1 MFLNS
6 QFVILNLTPT
16 FFQGREHPMGK
27 DLIIVESPTKA
38 KTIGRILGNS
48 YDVLSSN
55 GHVIDLPTK
64 ELAVDPEKGF
74 TLKNLVI
81 PSKKKVLGQISKAA
95 KDAGRILLATDPDR
109 EGEAIGILITEHLK
123 LPEDR
128 VYRVLFHEIT
138 KSGILGALKAP
149 GKPDDRK
156 FHAQQARR
164 AIDRLVG
171 YKLSPILWK
180 KIQRGLSAGRV
191 QSVALRLICERE
203 REIQAFTPEDY
214 WLVHSLLEA
223 GQPPVLKTRVISM
236 DDGATSFK
244 NGRIPDEVT
253 AAKIRTSLE
262 QETHVVGDLE
272 VKESRKSPPPPFITS
287 TLQQEAARKL
297 RFTAKKTMMVA
308 QQLYEGIALGDRD
321 TMGLITYMRTD
332 SVRVSNQA
340 VESAREQIA
349 SRFGNE
355 YVPDSPRRYRNRK
368 GAQDAHEAVR
378 PSQPDLR
385 PEEVSSFLDKD
396 QARLYELIYKRFLA
410 SQMENARIERTK
422 VQITAGPIGLAVSGQ
437 RILFPGFLALYEEG
451 RDDSNDGEVS
461 LPSLTVGQELKLLEV
476 DVEMKTTQ
484 PPPRYTEATLVKTM
498 EEKGIGRPST
508 YAAILDT
515 IRKRKYVVMEQQKRF
530 FPTSLGLGVN
540 DYLVS
545 RFPRLVDV
553 QFTAHLED
561 ELDLVE
567 EGDKTYLEV
576 LQAFYSP
583 FTTELS
589 SVEEKDEDFIWGETD
604 LECPECKRPLMVK
617 MSGRTGEF
625 LACSGYPECRFT
637 SDFERASDGKFHLTK
652 GEDRPEKCPECDS
665 SMTVKQG
672 PTGPFLGCTRYPDC
686 KGTKPLTTGVTCPRE
701 GCDGQLV
708 VRRTRK
714 GKTFYGCSSYPK
726 CDFAVWDE
734 PVQAPC
740 PVCDFPVMT
749 RRSTKRGDMLICASK
764 ECGHKVQGDESG

>member
-1 MFLNS
+1 
-6 QFVILNLTPT
+6 
-16 FFQGREHPMGK
+16 MGK

-38 KTIGRILGNS
+38 RTIGRILGKD

-55 GHVIDLPTK
+55 GHVIDLPAK

-74 TLKNLVI
+74 SLKNRVI
-81 PSKKKVLGQISKAA
+81 PSKKKLLGQISSAS
-95 KDAGRILLATDPDR
+95 KDADRILLATDPDR
-109 EGEAIGILITEHLK
+109 EGEAIGYLISQHLK
-123 LPEDR
+123 LPDDR

-138 KSGILGALKAP
+138 KAGVLRALDEP
-149 GKPDDRK
+149 GKLDDRK

-171 YKLSPILWK
+171 YKLSPVLWK

-203 REIQAFTPEDY
+203 REIQVFVPEDY
-214 WLVHSLLEA
+214 WLVHSVLEA
-223 GQPPVLKTRVISM
+223 GQPPVMKARVVSM
-236 DDGATSFK
+236 DDGKVTLK
-244 NGRIPDEVT
+244 NGRIPDEAT
-253 AAKIRTSLE
+253 ARKVRAVLE
-262 QETHVVGDLE
+262 EETHVVNNLE

-308 QQLYEGIALGDRD
+308 QQLYEGIALGERG

-332 SVRVSNQA
+332 SVRVSAQS
-340 VESAREQIA
+340 VETARQQI
-349 SRFGNE
+349 SGRFGKE
-355 YVPDSPRRYRNRK
+355 YVPYSPRRYRNRK
-368 GAQDAHEAVR
+368 GAQDAHEAIR
-378 PSQPDLR
+378 PSQPDLS
-385 PEEVSSFLDKD
+385 PEDVSSYLEKD

-410 SQMENARIERTK
+410 SQMENALIERTK
-422 VQITAGPIGLAVSGQ
+422 VQIAAGPIGLTVSGQ
-437 RILFPGFLALYEEG
+437 RILFPGFKALYEEG
-451 RDDSNDGEVS
+451 RDDNNDGEIT
-461 LPSLTVGQELKLLEV
+461 LPPLAVGEELKLLEV
-476 DVEMKTTQ
+476 DLQMKTTQ
-484 PPPRYTEATLVKTM
+484 PPPRYTEATLVKMM

-515 IRKRKYVVMEQQKRF
+515 IRKRKYVVMEEKRRF

-545 RFPRLVDV
+545 RFPRLVDF

-567 EGDKTYLEV
+567 EGDKTYHQVLE
-576 LQAFYSP
+576 AFYNP
-583 FTTELS
+583 FTDELTM
-589 SVEEKDEDFIWGETD
+589 VEEKDEDFTWGETD
-604 LECPECKRPLMVK
+604 LECPECGKPLMVK

-625 LACSGYPECRFT
+625 MACSGYPECRFT
-637 SDFERASDGKFHLTK
+637 SDFERTSDGKFHLTK
-652 GEDRPEKCPECDS
+652 GEERPEKCPECGS

-672 PTGPFLGCTRYPDC
+672 PTGPFLGCTRYPEC
-686 KGTKPLTTGVTCPRE
+686 KGTRPLTTGIACPQE
-701 GCDGQLV
+701 GCSGQLV

-714 GKTFYGCSSYPK
+714 GKTFYGCSSYPE

-734 PVQAPC
+734 PVQTPC
-740 PVCDFPVMT
+740 PVCQFPVMT
-749 RRSTKRGDMLICASK
+749 RRSTKRGDVLTCANK
-764 ECGHKVQGDESG
+764 ECGHKVQGDGSG

>member
-1 MFLNS
+1 MS
-6 QFVILNLTPT
+6 
-16 FFQGREHPMGK
+16 K

-38 KTIGRILGNS
+38 KTIGRILGND

-55 GHVIDLPTK
+55 GHVIDLPAK
-64 ELAVDPEKGF
+64 ELAVDPEEGF
-74 TLKNLVI
+74 TLKNQVI
-81 PSKKKVLGQISKAA
+81 PSKKKILGQISKASKNA
-95 KDAGRILLATDPDR
+95 QRVLLATDPDR
-109 EGEAIGILITEHLK
+109 EGEAIGYLISQHLK
-123 LPEDR
+123 LPEER
-128 VYRVLFHEIT
+128 VFRVLFHEIT
-138 KSGILGALKAP
+138 KSGILGALKDP
-149 GKPDDRK
+149 GKLDDRK
-156 FHAQQARR
+156 FDAQQARR

-171 YKLSPILWK
+171 YKLSPVLWK
-180 KIQRGLSAGRV
+180 RIQRGLSAGRV
-191 QSVALRLICERE
+191 QSVALRLVCERE

-214 WLVHSLLEA
+214 WLVHSMLEA
-223 GQPPVLKTRVISM
+223 GQPPVLKARVISG
-236 DDGATSFK
+236 DDGAASFK
-244 NGRIPDEVT
+244 NGRIPDEAT
-253 AAKIRTSLE
+253 AARIRGILE
-262 QETHVVGDLE
+262 HETHVVRELE

-308 QQLYEGIALGDRD
+308 QQLYEGITLGERG

-349 SRFGNE
+349 RRFGKE
-355 YVPDSPRRYRNRK
+355 YVPDSARRYRNRK

-385 PEEVSSFLDKD
+385 PEDVSSYLDKD
-396 QARLYELIYKRFLA
+396 QARLYELVYKRFLA

-422 VQITAGPIGLAVSGQ
+422 VQIAAGPIGLAVSGD
-437 RILFPGFLALYEEG
+437 RILFPGFTALYEEG
-451 RDDSNDGEVS
+451 RDDNNNSEVS
-461 LPSLTVGQELKLLEV
+461 LPALTVGQELKLTGV

-484 PPPRYTEATLVKTM
+484 PPARYTEATLVKTM

-515 IRKRKYVVMEQQKRF
+515 IRKRKYVVMEDKRRF

-561 ELDLVE
+561 ELDLIE
-567 EGDKTYLEV
+567 EGDKTYLDV

-583 FTTELS
+583 FTTELTT
-589 SVEEKDEDFIWGETD
+589 VEKKDEDFSWGETD
-604 LECPECKRPLMVK
+604 LECPECGRGLMVK
-617 MSGRTGEF
+617 VSGRTGEF

-637 SDFERASDGKFHLTK
+637 SDFERTSDGKFHLTR
-652 GEDRPEKCPECDS
+652 GEERSEKCPECES
-665 SMTVKQG
+665 PMTVKQG
-672 PTGPFLGCTRYPDC
+672 PTGPFLGCTRYPEC
-686 KGTKPLTTGVTCPRE
+686 KGTRPLTTGVTCPRD

-714 GKTFYGCSSYPK
+714 GKTFYGCSAYPK

-734 PVQAPC
+734 PVQTPC
-740 PVCDFPVMT
+740 PVCEFPVMT
-749 RRSTKRGDMLICASK
+749 RRSTKRGDVLICANK

>member
-1 MFLNS
+1 
-6 QFVILNLTPT
+6 
-16 FFQGREHPMGK
+16 MGK

-38 KTIGRILGNS
+38 KTIGRILGKD

-55 GHVIDLPTK
+55 GHVIDLPAK
-64 ELAVDPEKGF
+64 ELAVDPEKEF
-74 TLKNLVI
+74 TLKNMVI
-81 PSKKKVLGQISKAA
+81 PSKKKVLGQISKASREA
-95 KDAGRILLATDPDR
+95 ERVLLATDPDR
-109 EGEAIGILITEHLK
+109 EGEAIGYLISRHLK
-123 LPEDR
+123 LPDDR

-138 KSGILGALKAP
+138 KSGILKALDKP
-149 GKPDDRK
+149 GKLDDRK

-171 YKLSPILWK
+171 YKLSPVLWK

-203 REIQAFTPEDY
+203 REIQAFIPEDY
-214 WLVHSLLEA
+214 WLVHSILGA
-223 GQPPVLKTRVISM
+223 DQPPVLKARVTSL
-236 DDGATSFK
+236 DDGKTSLK
-244 NGRIPDEVT
+244 NGRIPDEAT
-253 AAKIRTSLE
+253 ALKIRSVLE
-262 QETHVVGDLE
+262 GEAHIVNDLE
-272 VKESRKSPPPPFITS
+272 VRESAKSPPPPFITS

-308 QQLYEGIALGDRD
+308 QQLYEGIALGERG

-332 SVRVSNQA
+332 SVRVSAQS
-340 VESAREQIA
+340 VETARKQIA
-349 SRFGNE
+349 SHFGQE
-355 YVPDSPRRYRNRK
+355 FVPASPRHYRNRK

-385 PEEVSSFLDKD
+385 PEDVSSYLDRD
-396 QARLYELIYKRFLA
+396 QARLYELIYRRFLA

-422 VQITAGPIGLAVSGQ
+422 VQITAGTIGLTASGQ
-437 RILFPGFLALYEEG
+437 RILFTGFTALYEEG
-451 RDDSNDGEVS
+451 KDDNNDGEVT
-461 LPSLTVGQELKLLEV
+461 LPPLKAGQELGLVEV
-476 DVEMKTTQ
+476 DLQMKTTQ

-515 IRKRKYVVMEQQKRF
+515 IRKRKYVVMEDKRRF

-567 EGDKTYLEV
+567 EGDKTYLQV
-576 LQAFYSP
+576 LEAFYDP
-583 FTTELS
+583 FTSELI
-589 SVEEKDEDFIWGETD
+589 SVEEKDEDFTWGETD
-604 LECPECKRPLMVK
+604 LTCPECSKPLMVK

-637 SDFERASDGKFHLTK
+637 SDFERTSDGKFHLTK
-652 GEDRPEKCPECDS
+652 GEERPEKCPECDGP
-665 SMTVKQG
+665 MTVKQG

-686 KGTKPLTTGVTCPRE
+686 KGTRPFTTGIACPRE
-701 GCDGQLV
+701 GCDGQLI

-734 PVQAPC
+734 PVQTPC
-740 PVCDFPVMT
+740 PVCEFPVMT
-749 RRSTKRGDMLICASK
+749 RRSTKRGDVLTCANK
-764 ECGHKVQGDESG
+764 ECQNKVQGDGSG

>member
-1 MFLNS
+1 MS
-6 QFVILNLTPT
+6 
-16 FFQGREHPMGK
+16 K

-38 KTIGRILGNS
+38 RTIGRILGS
-48 YDVLSSN
+48 EYDVLSSN
-55 GHVIDLPTK
+55 GHVIDLPSK
-64 ELAVDPEKGF
+64 ELAVDPEEGF
-74 TLKNLVI
+74 TLKNRVI
-81 PSKKKVLGQISKAA
+81 PSKKKVLNQISKAS
-95 KDAGRILLATDPDR
+95 KEAGRVLLATDPDR
-109 EGEAIGILITEHLK
+109 EGEAIGYLISQHIK

-138 KSGILGALKAP
+138 KSGILAALSSP
-149 GKPDDRK
+149 GKLDNRK

-171 YKLSPILWK
+171 YKLSPVLWK

-223 GQPPVLKTRVISM
+223 GEQPTIKARVVSL
-236 DDGATSFK
+236 DNGTVSLK
-244 NGRIPDEVT
+244 NGRIQDEKT
-253 AAKIRTSLE
+253 ASGIRDTLR
-262 QETHVVGDLE
+262 QEVHVVQDLE
-272 VKESRKSPPPPFITS
+272 VKESRKTPPPPFITS

-308 QQLYEGIALGDRD
+308 QQLYEGIALGNKG

-332 SVRVSNQA
+332 SVRVSAQA
-340 VESAREQIA
+340 LETARKQIA
-349 SRFGNE
+349 ATFGKE

-378 PSQPDLR
+378 PSQPDLS
-385 PEEVSSFLDKD
+385 PQEVSPFLEKD

-410 SQMENARIERTK
+410 SQMESARIEKTR
-422 VQITAGPIGLAVSGQ
+422 VHISAGSVGLTVSGQ
-437 RILFPGFLALYEEG
+437 RILFPGFTALYEEG
-451 RDDSNDGEVS
+451 RDENNNNEVS
-461 LPSLTVGQELKLLEV
+461 LPPLTVGQELTLL
-476 DVEMKTTQ
+476 DVEMEMKTTQ

-515 IRKRKYVVMEQQKRF
+515 IRKRKYVVMEDKRKF

-545 RFPRLVDV
+545 RFPRLVDI
-553 QFTAHLED
+553 QFTATLED
-561 ELDLVE
+561 ELDLIE
-567 EGDKTYLEV
+567 EGDKTYLDV

-583 FTTELS
+583 FTTELTT
-589 SVEEKDEDFIWGETD
+589 VEERDEDFTWGETD
-604 LECPECKRPLMVK
+604 LKCPECEKPLMVK

-625 LACSGYPECRFT
+625 LACSGYPDCRFT
-637 SDFERASDGKFHLTK
+637 SDFERTSDGKFHLTR
-652 GEDRPEKCPECDS
+652 GEERPEKCPDCES
-665 SMTVKQG
+665 PMTVKQG
-672 PTGPFLGCTRYPDC
+672 PTGPFLGCTRYPEC
-686 KGTKPLTTGVTCPRE
+686 KGTRPLTTGVSCPRE
-701 GCDGQLV
+701 NCDGQLV
-708 VRRTRK
+708 VRRTRR

-734 PVQAPC
+734 PVQTPC
-740 PVCDFPVMT
+740 PVCEFPVMSKRST
-749 RRSTKRGDMLICASK
+749 RRGDILTCANK
-764 ECGHKVQGDESG
+764 ECGHKVQGDGSG

>member
-1 MFLNS
+1 
-6 QFVILNLTPT
+6 
-16 FFQGREHPMGK
+16 MGK

-38 KTIGRILGNS
+38 KTIGKILGND

-74 TLKNLVI
+74 TLKNIVI

-95 KDAGRILLATDPDR
+95 KEADRVLLATDPDR
-109 EGEAIGILITEHLK
+109 EGEAIGILISEHLK
-123 LPEDR
+123 LPEER
-128 VYRVLFHEIT
+128 VFRVLFHEIT
-138 KSGILGALKAP
+138 KSGILGALDAA
-149 GKPDDRK
+149 GKPDSRK

-171 YKLSPILWK
+171 YKLSPVLWK
-180 KIQRGLSAGRV
+180 RIQRGLSAGRV

-203 REIQAFTPEDY
+203 REIQAFISEDY
-214 WLVHSLLEA
+214 WLVHSILEA
-223 GQPPVLKTRVISM
+223 GQPPVLKARVISM
-236 DDGATSFK
+236 DNGATSLK
-244 NGRIPDEVT
+244 KGRIPDETT
-253 AAKIRTSLE
+253 ATRIQSSLE
-262 QETHVVGDLE
+262 KETHVVSDME

-308 QQLYEGIALGDRD
+308 QQLYEGIAIGNRG

-332 SVRVSNQA
+332 SVRVSDQA

-349 SRFGNE
+349 GRFGKE

-378 PSQPDLR
+378 PSQPDIT
-385 PEEVSSFLDKD
+385 PDEVASFLDKD
-396 QARLYELIYKRFLA
+396 QSRLYELIYKRFLA

-422 VQITAGPIGLAVSGQ
+422 VKITAGPIGLSVSGQ
-437 RILFPGFLALYEEG
+437 RVLFQGFTALYEEG
-451 RDDSNDGEVS
+451 RDDNSVGEAT
-461 LPSLTVGQELKLLEV
+461 LPPLKMDQELKLIEIDL
-476 DVEMKTTQ
+476 EMKTTQ

-498 EEKGIGRPST
+498 EEEGIGRPST

-515 IRKRKYVVMEQQKRF
+515 IRKRKYVIMQEQKRF
-530 FPTSLGLGVN
+530 FPTSMGLGVN

-561 ELDLVE
+561 ELDLIE
-567 EGDKTYLEV
+567 EGDKSYLDV
-576 LQAFYSP
+576 LQAFYNP
-583 FTTELS
+583 FATDLTT
-589 SVEEKDEDFIWGETD
+589 VEEKDEDFTWGETD
-604 LECPECKRPLMVK
+604 LKCPECDRPLMVK
-617 MSGRTGEF
+617 MSTRTGEF

-637 SDFERASDGKFHLTK
+637 SDFERSSNGKFHLAK
-652 GEDRPEKCPECDS
+652 SEERSEKCPECDNP
-665 SMTVKQG
+665 MTLKQG
-672 PTGPFLGCTRYPDC
+672 PTGPFLGCSRYPDC
-686 KGTKPLTTGVTCPRE
+686 KGTRPLTTGVACPRKE
-701 GCDGQLV
+701 CGGQLV

-734 PVQAPC
+734 PIQNPC
-740 PVCDFPVMT
+740 PVCEFPVMT
-749 RRSTKRGDMLICASK
+749 RRSTKRGDVLICANK